1 MIYRLFECTRTTHV
15 AAQASGWRRA
25 RSRGLRCQKR
35 TDWRIHSLHR
45 RLTFTNVVNSNETKQ
60 EPMKNWFDALIANL
74 QMQPW
79 MMTVALGLWL
89 LVVTAAVL
97 VFMASFAGITS
108 WLERR
113 IAGRMMSR
121 IGPNRVGWVGF
132 LQWLADGL
140 KAFLKEDV
148 IPDAADKPLFKLA
161 PYLVFPGGFA
171 AFAALP
177 WGYGI
182 IAANVDIGIF
192 YITAIT
198 TLVVLGILMAGWSSN
213 NKWSLIGGVRAAAQM
228 ISYEIPAGL
237 AVLTVVAVAGTLN
250 MQNIVSQQGGWPWQ
264 WFFFNNPFTFIA
276 FFIFFASILAE
287 GNRTP
292 FDLPEA
298 ESELVAGYLTE
309 YSGMRFL
316 FFLFTEW
323 ANVWTMSALIT
334 TLFLGGWQIP
344 GIADLGSIIAAA
356 SAPIKM
362 VWVLVSIAVFF
373 VKTSVFVFIVIW
385 VRWTLPRL
393 RVDQL
398 MIMCWKYFVPIGF
411 ITLLGSGLFVV
422 LPQSGIWHWVWLV
435 MRLALTALG
444 FAIGVGLL
452 GRAYFNLKAMKDKVY
467 IKIWT

>member
-1 MIYRLFECTRTTHV
+1 
-15 AAQASGWRRA
+15 
-25 RSRGLRCQKR
+25 
-35 TDWRIHSLHR
+35 
-45 RLTFTNVVNSNETKQ
+45 
-60 EPMKNWFDALIANL
+60 MKNWFDTLIANFSL
-74 QMQPW
+74 DPW
-79 MMTVALGLWL
+79 MMTLALGLWL
-89 LVVTAAVL
+89 LIVAAAVL

-113 IAGRMMSR
+113 IAGRMQSR
-121 IGPNRVGWVGF
+121 IGPNRVGPIGF
-132 LQWLADGL
+132 WQWLADGL
-140 KAFLKEDV
+140 KSFLKEDV
-148 IPDAADKPLFKLA
+148 IPDAADKTLFKLA

-182 IAANVDIGIF
+182 IASNIDIGIF
-192 YITAIT
+192 YITSIT

-228 ISYEIPAGL
+228 VSYEIPAGL
-237 AVLTVVAVAGTLN
+237 AVLAVVAIAGTLN
-250 MQNIVSQQGGWPWQ
+250 MQGIVQQQGGWPWQ
-264 WFFFNNPFTFIA
+264 WFFFHNPFTFIA

-298 ESELVAGYLTE
+298 ESELVAGYVTE

-323 ANVWTMSALIT
+323 ANVWTMSALLT

-344 GIADLGSIIAAA
+344 GITDLGRIVAAA
-356 SAPIKM
+356 TPVGKTL
-362 VWVLVSIAVFF
+362 WVAASIAVFF
-373 VKTSVFVFIVIW
+373 AKTSVFVFIVIW

-411 ITLLGSGLFVV
+411 VTLLGSALFVI
-422 LPQSGIWHWVWLV
+422 LPNTGVWYWVWLA
-435 MRLALTALG
+435 MRLLLTGMG
-444 FAIGVGLL
+444 FAIAVGLIW
-452 GRAYFNLKAMKDKVY
+452 RALYNIRAMKEKIY
-467 IKIWT
+467 IKIWA

>member
-1 MIYRLFECTRTTHV
+1 
-15 AAQASGWRRA
+15 
-25 RSRGLRCQKR
+25 
-35 TDWRIHSLHR
+35 
-45 RLTFTNVVNSNETKQ
+45 
-60 EPMKNWFDALIANL
+60 MKNWFDSLIANFQL
-74 QMQPW
+74 DPW
-79 MMTVALGLWL
+79 VMTLAMGLWL
-89 LVVTAAVL
+89 LVVAALVL

-113 IAGRMMSR
+113 IAGRMQSR
-121 IGPNRVGWVGF
+121 IGPNRVGPLGF
-132 LQWLADGL
+132 WQWLADGL
-140 KAFLKEDV
+140 KSFLKEDV

-182 IAANVDIGIF
+182 IASNIDIGIF
-192 YITAIT
+192 YVTAIT

-213 NKWSLIGGVRAAAQM
+213 NKWSLIGGVRSASQM
-228 ISYEIPAGL
+228 ISYEIPASL
-237 AVLTVVAVAGTLN
+237 SVLTVVAVAGTLN
-250 MQNIVSQQGGWPWQ
+250 MQNIVGQQGGWPWQ
-264 WFFFNNPFTFIA
+264 WFFFSNPFTFIA

-298 ESELVAGYLTE
+298 ESELVAGYLVE

-323 ANVWTMSALIT
+323 ANVWTMSALLT

-344 GIADLGSIIAAA
+344 GIADLGSMIAATTTA
-356 SAPIKM
+356 GKIF
-362 VWVLVSIAVFF
+362 WVAASIAVFF
-373 VKTSVFVFIVIW
+373 IKTSVFVFIVIW

-398 MIMCWKYFVPIGF
+398 MIMCWQYFVPIGF
-411 ITLLGSGLFVV
+411 VCLLGSAFFVV
-422 LPQSGIWHWVWLV
+422 LPNTGVWQWIWLG
-435 MRLALTALG
+435 MRLVLTGLG
-444 FAIGVGLL
+444 FAIGFGLIW
-452 GRAYFNLKAMKDKVY
+452 RALYNIRAMKEKVY
-467 IKIWT
+467 IKIWA

>member
-1 MIYRLFECTRTTHV
+1 
-15 AAQASGWRRA
+15 
-25 RSRGLRCQKR
+25 
-35 TDWRIHSLHR
+35 
-45 RLTFTNVVNSNETKQ
+45 
-60 EPMKNWFDALIANL
+60 MKNWFDSLIANFQL
-74 QMQPW
+74 DPW
-79 MMTVALGLWL
+79 VMTLALGFWL
-89 LVVTAAVL
+89 LIVAALVL

-113 IAGRMMSR
+113 IAGRMQSR
-121 IGPNRVGWVGF
+121 IGPNRVGLVGF
-132 LQWLADGL
+132 WQWLADGL
-140 KAFLKEDV
+140 KSFLKEDV
-148 IPDAADKPLFKLA
+148 IPDAADRTLFKMA

-182 IAANVDIGIF
+182 IASNIDIGIF
-192 YITAIT
+192 YVTSIT

-213 NKWSLIGGVRAAAQM
+213 NKWSLIGGVRSASQM

-237 AVLTVVAVAGTLN
+237 SVLTVVAVSGTLN
-250 MQNIVSQQGGWPWQ
+250 MQNIVALQGGWPWQ
-264 WFFFNNPFTFIA
+264 WYFFNNPFTFIS

-298 ESELVAGYLTE
+298 ESELVAGYLVE

-323 ANVWTMSALIT
+323 ANVWTMSALLT

-344 GIADLGSIIAAA
+344 GIADLGAVIAAA
-356 SAPIKM
+356 PFAVKIL
-362 VWVLVSIAVFF
+362 WVAASIAVFF
-373 VKTSVFVFIVIW
+373 IKTSVFVFIVIW

-398 MIMCWKYFVPIGF
+398 MLMCWKYFVPIGF
-411 ITLLGSGLFVV
+411 VCLLGSALCVV
-422 LPQSGIWHWVWLV
+422 LPQTGLWQWFWLG
-435 MRLALTALG
+435 MRLLLTGLG
-444 FAIGVGLL
+444 FAIAIGLIW
-452 GRAYFNLKAMKDKVY
+452 RAFYNLRAMKDKVY
-467 IKIWT
+467 IKIWA

>member
-1 MIYRLFECTRTTHV
+1 
-15 AAQASGWRRA
+15 
-25 RSRGLRCQKR
+25 
-35 TDWRIHSLHR
+35 
-45 RLTFTNVVNSNETKQ
+45 
-60 EPMKNWFDALIANL
+60 MKNWFDSLIANFQL
-74 QMQPW
+74 DPW
-79 MMTVALGLWL
+79 MMTLAMGLWL
-89 LVVTAAVL
+89 IVVAAAVL
-97 VFMASFAGITS
+97 VFMATFAGITS

-113 IAGRMMSR
+113 IAGRMQSR
-121 IGPNRVGWVGF
+121 IGPNRVGPLGF

-140 KAFLKEDV
+140 KSFLKEDV

-182 IAANVDIGIF
+182 IASNIDIGIF

-198 TLVVLGILMAGWSSN
+198 TLVVIGILMAGWSSN

-237 AVLTVVAVAGTLN
+237 AVLAVVAIAGTLN
-250 MQNIVSQQGGWPWQ
+250 MQEIVAQQGGWPWQ
-264 WFFFNNPFTFIA
+264 WFFFSNPFTFIA

-344 GIADLGSIIAAA
+344 GIADLGEHHRRGIRRGQD
-356 SAPIKM
+356 P
-362 VWVLVSIAVFF
+362 LGGGQHRRLF
-373 VKTSVFVFIVIW
+373 
-385 VRWTLPRL
+385 RQDQRL
-393 RVDQL
+393 RLYRHLAALDPAAPARRSIDDHVLEIFRPHRLCLPDRLRAFRCDAGHRHLAVD
-398 MIMCWKYFVPIGF
+398 
-411 ITLLGSGLFVV
+411 
-422 LPQSGIWHWVWLV
+422 
-435 MRLALTALG
+435 LARRC
-444 FAIGVGLL
+444 VCS
-452 GRAYFNLKAMKDKVY
+452 
-467 IKIWT
+467 

>member
-1 MIYRLFECTRTTHV
+1 
-15 AAQASGWRRA
+15 
-25 RSRGLRCQKR
+25 
-35 TDWRIHSLHR
+35 
-45 RLTFTNVVNSNETKQ
+45 
-60 EPMKNWFDALIANL
+60 MKNWFDALIAHFQL
-74 QMQPW
+74 DPW
-79 MMTVALGLWL
+79 VMTLAVGFW
-89 LVVTAAVL
+89 LVVVAAAVL

-113 IAGRMMSR
+113 IAGRMQSR
-121 IGPNRVGWVGF
+121 IGPNRVGLVGF
-132 LQWLADGL
+132 WQWLADGL
-140 KAFLKEDV
+140 KSFLKEDV
-148 IPDAADKPLFKLA
+148 IPDAADRTLFKMA

-182 IAANVDIGIF
+182 IASNIDIGIF
-192 YITAIT
+192 YVTAIT

-213 NKWSLIGGVRAAAQM
+213 NKWSLIGGVRSASQM
-228 ISYEIPAGL
+228 ISYEIPASL
-237 AVLTVVAVAGTLN
+237 SVLTVVAVAGTLN
-250 MQNIVSQQGGWPWQ
+250 MQSIVAQQGGWPWQ
-264 WFFFNNPFTFIA
+264 WFFFSNPFTFIA

-298 ESELVAGYLTE
+298 ESELVAGYLVE

-323 ANVWTMSALIT
+323 ANVWTMSALLT

-344 GIADLGSIIAAA
+344 GIADLGAVIAASPFA
-356 SAPIKM
+356 VRIL
-362 VWVLVSIAVFF
+362 WVAASIAVFF

-398 MIMCWKYFVPIGF
+398 MLMCWKYFVPIGF
-411 ITLLGSGLFVV
+411 VCLLGSALFVI
-422 LPQSGIWHWVWLV
+422 LPQTGLWHWIWLA
-435 MRLALTALG
+435 MRLVLTGLG
-444 FAIGVGLL
+444 FAIAIGLIW
-452 GRAYFNLKAMKDKVY
+452 RAFFNLRAMKDQLY
-467 IKIWT
+467 IKIWA

>member
-1 MIYRLFECTRTTHV
+1 
-15 AAQASGWRRA
+15 
-25 RSRGLRCQKR
+25 
-35 TDWRIHSLHR
+35 
-45 RLTFTNVVNSNETKQ
+45 
-60 EPMKNWFDALIANL
+60 MKNWFDALIAHFQL
-74 QMQPW
+74 DPW
-79 MMTVALGLWL
+79 VMTLALGFWL
-89 LVVTAAVL
+89 LIVAAAVL

-113 IAGRMMSR
+113 IAGRMQSR
-121 IGPNRVGWVGF
+121 IGPNRVGLVGF
-132 LQWLADGL
+132 WQWLADGL
-140 KAFLKEDV
+140 KSFLKEDV
-148 IPDAADKPLFKLA
+148 IPDAADRTLFKMA

-182 IAANVDIGIF
+182 IASNIDIGIF

-213 NKWSLIGGVRAAAQM
+213 NKWSLIGGVRSASQM

-237 AVLTVVAVAGTLN
+237 SVLTVVAVAGTLN
-250 MQNIVSQQGGWPWQ
+250 MQSIVAQQGGWPWQ
-264 WFFFNNPFTFIA
+264 WFFFSNPFTFIA

-298 ESELVAGYLTE
+298 ESELVAGYLVE

-323 ANVWTMSALIT
+323 ANVWTMSALLT

-344 GIADLGSIIAAA
+344 GIADLGAVIAASPFA
-356 SAPIKM
+356 VRIL
-362 VWVLVSIAVFF
+362 WVAASIAVFF
-373 VKTSVFVFIVIW
+373 IKTSVFVFIVIW

-398 MIMCWKYFVPIGF
+398 MLMCWKYFVPIGF
-411 ITLLGSGLFVV
+411 VCLLGSALFVI
-422 LPQSGIWHWVWLV
+422 LPQTGLWHWVWLA
-435 MRLALTALG
+435 MRLLLTGLG
-444 FAIGVGLL
+444 LAIAIGLIW
-452 GRAYFNLKAMKDKVY
+452 RAFFNLRAMKDQLY
-467 IKIWT
+467 IKIWA

>member
-1 MIYRLFECTRTTHV
+1 
-15 AAQASGWRRA
+15 
-25 RSRGLRCQKR
+25 
-35 TDWRIHSLHR
+35 
-45 RLTFTNVVNSNETKQ
+45 
-60 EPMKNWFDALIANL
+60 MKNWFDALIAHFQL
-74 QMQPW
+74 DPW
-79 MMTVALGLWL
+79 VMTLALGFWL
-89 LVVTAAVL
+89 LIVAAAVL

-113 IAGRMMSR
+113 IAGRMQSR
-121 IGPNRVGWVGF
+121 IGPNRVGLVGF
-132 LQWLADGL
+132 WQWLADGL
-140 KAFLKEDV
+140 KSFLKEDV
-148 IPDAADKPLFKLA
+148 IPDAADRTLFKMA

-182 IAANVDIGIF
+182 IASNIDIGIF

-213 NKWSLIGGVRAAAQM
+213 NKWSLIGGVRSASQM

-237 AVLTVVAVAGTLN
+237 SVLTVVAVAGTLN
-250 MQNIVSQQGGWPWQ
+250 MQSIVAQQGGWPWQ
-264 WFFFNNPFTFIA
+264 WFFFSNPFTFIA

-298 ESELVAGYLTE
+298 ESELVAGYLVE

-323 ANVWTMSALIT
+323 ANVWTMSALLT

-344 GIADLGSIIAAA
+344 GIADLGAVIAASPFA
-356 SAPIKM
+356 
-362 VWVLVSIAVFF
+362 VRTLWVAASIAVFF
-373 VKTSVFVFIVIW
+373 IKTSVFVFIVIW

-398 MIMCWKYFVPIGF
+398 MLMCWKYFVPIGF
-411 ITLLGSGLFVV
+411 VCLLGSALFVI
-422 LPQSGIWHWVWLV
+422 LPQTGLWHWVWLA
-435 MRLALTALG
+435 MRLLLTGLG
-444 FAIGVGLL
+444 LAIAIGLIW
-452 GRAYFNLKAMKDKVY
+452 RAFFNLRAMKDQLY
-467 IKIWT
+467 IKIWA

>member
-1 MIYRLFECTRTTHV
+1 
-15 AAQASGWRRA
+15 
-25 RSRGLRCQKR
+25 
-35 TDWRIHSLHR
+35 
-45 RLTFTNVVNSNETKQ
+45 
-60 EPMKNWFDALIANL
+60 MKIWFDSLIAHFQL
-74 QMQPW
+74 EPW
-79 MMTVALGLWL
+79 LMTIALGLWL
-89 LVVTAAVL
+89 VVVAAVVL

-113 IAGRMMSR
+113 IAGRMQSR
-121 IGPNRVGWVGF
+121 IGPNRVGVIGF
-132 LQWLADGL
+132 WQWLADGL
-140 KAFLKEDV
+140 KSFLKEDV
-148 IPDAADKPLFKLA
+148 IPDAVDKPLFRLA

-177 WGYGI
+177 WGYNL
-182 IAANVDIGIF
+182 IASNIDIGIF

-213 NKWSLIGGVRAAAQM
+213 NKWSLIGGVRAASQM

-237 AVLTVVAVAGTLN
+237 SILTVVAIAGTLN
-250 MQNIVSQQGGWPWQ
+250 MQTIVSRQGGWPWQ
-264 WFFFNNPFTFIA
+264 WFFFSNPFTFIA

-298 ESELVAGYLTE
+298 ESELVAGYLVE

-323 ANVWTMSALIT
+323 ANVWTMSALLT

-344 GIADLGSIIAAA
+344 GIADLGKVIAAA
-356 SAPIKM
+356 STAGKIL
-362 VWVLVSIAVFF
+362 WVAASVAVFF
-373 VKTSVFVFIVIW
+373 IKTSVFVFIVIW

-398 MIMCWKYFVPIGF
+398 MMMCWKYFVPIGF
-411 ITLLGSGLFVV
+411 LCLLGSALFVV
-422 LPQSGIWHWVWLV
+422 LPQTGIWGWIWLG
-435 MRLALTALG
+435 MRLMLTGMG
-444 FAIGVGLL
+444 FAIAIGLI
-452 GRAYFNLKAMKDKVY
+452 GRALYNIRAMKEKIY
-467 IKIWT
+467 IKIWA

>member
-1 MIYRLFECTRTTHV
+1 
-15 AAQASGWRRA
+15 
-25 RSRGLRCQKR
+25 
-35 TDWRIHSLHR
+35 
-45 RLTFTNVVNSNETKQ
+45 
-60 EPMKNWFDALIANL
+60 MKNWFDYLIANFQL
-74 QMQPW
+74 DPW
-79 MMTVALGLWL
+79 MMTLALGLWL
-89 LVVTAAVL
+89 LIVAAVVL

-113 IAGRMMSR
+113 IAGRMQSR
-121 IGPNRVGWVGF
+121 IGPNRVGPLGF
-132 LQWLADGL
+132 WQWLADGL
-140 KAFLKEDV
+140 KSFLKEDV
-148 IPDAADKPLFKLA
+148 IPDAADRTLFKLA

-182 IAANVDIGIF
+182 IASNIDIGIF

-198 TLVVLGILMAGWSSN
+198 TLVVVGILMAGWSSN

-228 ISYEIPAGL
+228 ISYEIPTGL
-237 AVLTVVAVAGTLN
+237 AVLTIVAIAGTLN
-250 MQNIVSQQGGWPWQ
+250 MQGIVQQQGGWPWQ
-264 WFFFNNPFTFIA
+264 WFFFHNPFTFIA

-323 ANVWTMSALIT
+323 ANVWTMSALLT

-344 GIADLGSIIAAA
+344 GIADLGSRIAAA
-356 SAPIKM
+356 SMAGKIL
-362 VWVLVSIAVFF
+362 WVAASIAVFF
-373 VKTSVFVFIVIW
+373 TKTSVFVFIVIW
-385 VRWTLPRL
+385 LRWTLPRL

-411 ITLLGSGLFVV
+411 VTLLGSAFFVI
-422 LPQSGIWHWVWLV
+422 LPNTGIWYWVWLA
-435 MRLALTALG
+435 MRLLLTALG
-444 FAIGVGLL
+444 FSIGVGLIW
-452 GRAYFNLKAMKDKVY
+452 RALYNIRAMKEKVY
-467 IKIWT
+467 IKIWA

>member
-1 MIYRLFECTRTTHV
+1 
-15 AAQASGWRRA
+15 
-25 RSRGLRCQKR
+25 
-35 TDWRIHSLHR
+35 
-45 RLTFTNVVNSNETKQ
+45 
-60 EPMKNWFDALIANL
+60 MKNWFDSLVANL
-74 QMQPW
+74 QLDPW
-79 MMTVALGLWL
+79 MMTLALMLWL
-89 LVVTAAVL
+89 LVVSAAVL

-113 IAGRMMSR
+113 IAGRMQSR
-121 IGPNRVGWVGF
+121 IGPNRVGIIGF
-132 LQWLADGL
+132 WQWLADGL
-140 KAFLKEDV
+140 KSFLKEDV
-148 IPDAADKPLFKLA
+148 IPDAADKTLFKMA
-161 PYLVFPGGFA
+161 PYLVFSGGFA

-177 WGYGI
+177 WGYGV
-182 IAANVDIGIF
+182 IASNIDIGIF

-198 TLVVLGILMAGWSSN
+198 TLVVIGILMAGWSSN
-213 NKWSLIGGVRAAAQM
+213 NKWSLIGGVRSASQM

-237 AVLTVVAVAGTLN
+237 AVLTVVAVSGTLN

-264 WFFFNNPFTFIA
+264 WFFFSNPFTFIA

-298 ESELVAGYLTE
+298 ESELVAGYLIE

-323 ANVWTMSALIT
+323 ANVWTMSALLT

-344 GIADLGSIIAAA
+344 GIADLGAMIAAA
-356 SAPIKM
+356 PLAGK
-362 VWVLVSIAVFF
+362 VLWTAASIAVFF
-373 VKTSVFVFIVIW
+373 IKTSVFVFIVIW

-411 ITLLGSGLFVV
+411 VCLLGSALFVV
-422 LPQSGIWHWVWLV
+422 LPQTGLWHKVWLG
-435 MRLALTALG
+435 MRLMLTGLG
-444 FAIGVGLL
+444 FAIAAGLVW
-452 GRAYFNLKAMKDKVY
+452 RAFYNLRAMKDKVY
-467 IKIWT
+467 LKIWA